1 MKLRCIYMAV
11 VTLARTGY
19 MDAPIEGT
27 LTSVILNF

>member
-1 MKLRCIYMAV
+1 MAV